1 MTEKEIRKQI
11 IESGLRLQKENLVQG
26 TWGNVSIR
34 YLEDKMIIT
43 PSGIPYDTL
52 REQDLVIVD
61 INTLEYEGDVKP
73 SGERK
78 VHAAIYRERA
88 DINAIIHTHSENC
101 SIVASARVN
110 IPPVLDDM
118 VQIVGVGVKTIDP
131 EAYKKDME
139 KMGGEVVTADYG
151 MPSTKKLTNATV
163 KALRG
168 RNACL
173 MANHGA
179 VCIGRNMEEAFTVQF
194 VLEKAARTFIDAS
207 AIGCAKKLGFI
218 DGNIQRFVFL
228 KKYSKQSI
236 KK

>member
-1 MTEKEIRKQI
+1 MTENEIRKEI
-11 IESGLRLQKENLVQG
+11 IEAGLRLKRENLVQG
-26 TWGNVSIR
+26 TWGNVSMR
-34 YLEDKMIIT
+34 SGAAKMIIT
-43 PSGIPYDTL
+43 PSGIPYESL
-52 REQDLVIVD
+52 SENDLVEVD
-61 INTLEYEGDVKP
+61 IETLSYEGDIKP

-78 VHAAIYRERA
+78 VHAAIYRDRP

-101 SIVASARVN
+101 SVVAAARVN

-118 VQIVGVGVKTIDP
+118 AQIVGVGVKTVDT
-131 EAYKKDME
+131 EAYAQNME
-139 KMGGEVVTADYG
+139 KMGGDVKTAEYG

-163 KALRG
+163 KALKG

-179 VCIGRNMEEAFTVQF
+179 ICVGRSMEEAFTVQF

-228 KKYSKQSI
+228 KKYSKQSL